1 MSAAKA
7 LCAATPYLAERDLA
21 ALCAAALGLGA
32 GGVAASP
39 ALTDHAAAPPPPPP
53 PPTDDQA
60 PDAPQPSTPPPT
72 DDHAPDAPQPPTPT
86 PAPDDYSDV
95 WGRPPHA
102 DEPPLV
108 ARCHFPEAKTD
119 DEALAMRLARLE
131 MDLPPYPDGQHPP
144 LWRRERTGVGR
155 FIPGQGYQQTAME
168 MSSSVGS
175 LAGTTRHLH
184 MLARSLFFAD
194 ALINQM
200 APADAEA
207 AIATRYE
214 VGKAIIGLTGRPDLC
229 GNQIYFNVR
238 VFGSFDASSS
248 AVLRELD
255 ESDRF
260 VQKSAE
266 STSI

>member
-1 MSAAKA
+1 MKSHEEVMAALAMLDRRMLGEKMREDQRMV
-7 LCAATPYLAERDLA
+7 LCNMFA
-21 ALCAAALGLGA
+21 ALCWVVEL
-32 GGVAASP
+32 
-39 ALTDHAAAPPPPPP
+39 H
-53 PPTDDQA
+53 
-60 PDAPQPSTPPPT
+60 
-72 DDHAPDAPQPPTPT
+72 
-86 PAPDDYSDV
+86 SDV
-95 WGRPPHA
+95 PNAIELLLRG
-102 DEPPLV
+102 
-108 ARCHFPEAKTD
+108 AKVNSKLSDAELEIRNYESELRQLRKRSTQD
-119 DEALAMRLARLE
+119 GEMFWASDQMQEMVRLAMRLARLE

-144 LWRRERTGVGR
+144 LWRRARTGVGR

-175 LAGTTRHLH
+175 LAGTTRHLR

-194 ALINQM
+194 ALINRM

-207 AIATRYE
+207 ALATRYE